1 MTPTTHY
8 DENVLGRNQSK
19 ALHTSDRRTGEQK
32 GVRQIVEHTSQ
43 DSAPAKKNN
52 KTPPQIFNQAPPNPR
67 TFWLGEGKNQFQKVL
82 KSV

>member
-52 KTPPQIFNQAPPNPR
+52 KTPPKYSTKLPQIPGLF
-67 TFWLGEGKNQFQKVL
+67 G
-82 KSV
+82 